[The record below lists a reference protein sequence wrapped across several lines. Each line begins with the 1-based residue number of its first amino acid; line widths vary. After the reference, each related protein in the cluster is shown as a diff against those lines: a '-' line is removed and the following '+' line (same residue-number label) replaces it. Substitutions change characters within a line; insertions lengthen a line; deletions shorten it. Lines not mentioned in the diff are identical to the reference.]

1 MTANQYRRALEQ
13 LELSQYAMAKLLGV
27 AGRTSQNWALG
38 FSPIHPCAAMLL
50 RLLLDGK
57 ISLDDLNQGKTR

>member
-13 LELSQYAMAKLLGV
+13 LELSQFAAAKHLGV

-38 FSPIHPCAAMLL
+38 FSPVHPCAAMLL
-50 RLLLDGK
+50 RLLLEGK
-57 ISLDDLNQGKTR
+57 INIDDLNQGKTK

>member
-13 LELSQYAMAKLLGV
+13 LELSQFAAAKHLGV

-38 FSPIHPCAAMLL
+38 FSPVHPCADRLL
-50 RLLLDGK
+50 RLLLSGK
-57 ISLDDLNQGKTR
+57 ISLDDLGKN